1 MTTQRVLSY
10 VVQETTVSYRQLGSD
25 TKLCG
30 TPIQMIGL
38 PHIPVP
44 ETLDICQL
52 DNKGITKYI
61 LMAPS
66 SGGYKLQ
73 HGVRLP
79 RSRNMR
85 TQQYVHYLSNIEPL
99 AEVAAET

>member
-1 MTTQRVLSY
+1 MHKQIEKQLERATQRILYY
-10 VVQETTVSYRQLGSD
+10 VVQGTRVSYRQLGSD

-66 SGGYKLQ
+66 SGGLQ
-73 HGVRLP
+73 DTTRGEAP
-79 RSRNMR
+79 A
-85 TQQYVHYLSNIEPL
+85 L
-99 AEVAAET
+99 AQHAHTTVCTLFIQH